1 MKKSILIK
9 ENGSV
14 LIVALILL
22 VLLTLMG
29 ISATMNTDIELQI
42 AGNELISRMNFYR
55 AEAAAMENIQV
66 LDNAGD
72 QITDPGN
79 RNWLNLEGDLPNP
92 DDITDPANWTDVYSG
107 DSDPGDSAN
116 DQRYLTI
123 FEGVIAADSLDMT
136 RSRIYTYRIVGSNR
150 NNGLS
155 VVEMGFRKPF

>member
-1 MKKSILIK
+1 MKQSMLVK

-42 AGNELISRMNFYR
+42 AGNELISRTNFYR
-55 AEAAAMENIQV
+55 AEAAAMENMQV
-66 LDNAGD
+66 LDNEGD
-72 QITDPGN
+72 QIIEVGN
-79 RNWLNLEGDLPNP
+79 YNWLNLPGDLPNP
-92 DDITDPANWTDVYSG
+92 DDITNPANWTEDYSDVSATA
-107 DSDPGDSAN
+107 DSAN
-116 DQRYLTI
+116 DQRYLTV
-123 FEGVIAADSLDMT
+123 FEGVIAGDSLDMT

-155 VVEMGFRKPF
+155 IVEMGFKKPF